1 MECMFWMNRSSMK
14 QGSEVL
20 YPFGFEPTLHRYRY
34 GVLDKL
40 KMGQNILVGAILIC
54 SGVGT

>member
-1 MECMFWMNRSSMK
+1 MNRSSMK
-14 QGSEVL
+14 QGAAVL

-40 KMGQNILVGAILIC
+40 KMGQNILVGAMAIC